1 MDTVGTNKLLNPLN
15 AMIYDNFVV
24 DLDPA
29 HSEVGLMKKK
39 TKKKQG
45 KDRQM
50 SVTLTQ

>member
-39 TKKKQG
+39 TKKQG